1 MNGAGI
7 SSVRHLFHED
17 LYSFNTPVIVVLSKP
32 WQSYSADEQ
41 KLLEKILTSVKLDIN
56 SIRMVVQ
63 PRVELKALLTYSPA
77 RVLIFGSETSE
88 DIAFYQ
94 QITAQGFI
102 VIRADDLSAL
112 DDQKK
117 KNLWIALRELFK
129 V

>member
-1 MNGAGI
+1 MNGVSI
-7 SSVRHLFHED
+7 PSVRILFHED

-32 WQSYSADEQ
+32 WQSYSADQQ

-56 SIRMVVQ
+56 SIQLVVQ
-63 PRVELKALLTYSPA
+63 QRLELKALLTYSPG

-117 KNLWIALRELFK
+117 KNLWIVLREMFRM
-129 V
+129 